1 MAVAVH
7 LTGLAGYE
15 RVHTLQKQLLAARIE
30 DAIPDVVLLLE
41 HPETITL
48 GRKRGAANNVIDA
61 TDVPVVNV
69 ERGGDVTWHGPGQLV
84 AYPILKL
91 VGPRADLHKHLHSL
105 EDAVSALLTELG
117 CAPHLD
123 ERNTGVWLNNAN
135 GVSQKVCSIGIACR
149 QWVSWHGLSVN
160 VDVDLGASFSRIH
173 PCGFDAT
180 IMTRLAD
187 HLRPC
192 PTVHSLAPRLVPHL
206 AAALHVPISALLT
219 RSGAQL
225 PDGLPLE
232 ELLEL

>member
-1 MAVAVH
+1 MAVAIH
-7 LTGLAGYE
+7 LTGLADYE
-15 RVHTLQKQLLAARIE
+15 RVHALQQQLLTARIQN
-30 DAIPDVVLLLE
+30 AIPDVVLLLE

-48 GRKRGAANNVIDA
+48 GRKRGAANNVLDA
-61 TDVPVVNV
+61 TDVPVVDV

-91 VGPRADLHKHLHSL
+91 EGPRADLHKHLHSL
-105 EDAVSALLTELG
+105 EDAVSALLRELG

-123 ERNTGVWLNNAN
+123 ERNTGVWLHNAS

-160 VDVDLGASFSRIH
+160 VDVDLSASFTRIN

-187 HLRPC
+187 HLVPC
-192 PTVHSLAPRLVPHL
+192 PSVHALAPRLVPHL
-206 AAALHVPISALLT
+206 AAALAVPIPKLIT
-219 RSGAQL
+219 RSGSHL
-225 PDGLPLE
+225 PHDLPLT